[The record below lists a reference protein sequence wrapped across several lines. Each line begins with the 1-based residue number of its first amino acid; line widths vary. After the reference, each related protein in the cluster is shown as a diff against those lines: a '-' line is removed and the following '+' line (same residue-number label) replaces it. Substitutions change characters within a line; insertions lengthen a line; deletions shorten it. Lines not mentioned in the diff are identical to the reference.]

1 MLIKARAAFS
11 LAVLCLAA
19 ASPGAPAPKKI
30 MLMNRLAPSKMVL
43 YIASADGSGERSLL
57 PTSGFDYNAS
67 FSPDGKWIVF
77 TSERNG
83 LGQAD
88 LYRVH
93 QDGSALERLTNDP
106 ALDDQAAFSP
116 DGEQIA
122 FASTRGEHHTANIWI
137 LDLKTRKTRNL
148 TGSSELQASPG
159 KLDGFFRPA
168 WSPDGRW
175 IAFSSDRNF
184 DFIPHEFP
192 SPGWEHLQ
200 ELSIYIIHPDG
211 TGLRRF
217 TPAGISDGSPK
228 WSPDSKRIV
237 FYELPTAHTFAAR
250 IYAQGMITSQI
261 VSINIASGARKAET
275 SGPGL
280 KVAPQYLTAA
290 RIAYLIKAGP
300 NAGLA
305 FTQGQ
310 LGAKGMFRNPAWSPD
325 GKQVVYQKVDFT
337 ARPQNQPLYSWD
349 PDMEVQYTDV
359 FPRFSRDG
367 RLAISDIRNLA
378 TTATASISVMNAD
391 GTDRKIIFEDK
402 SGVAMVPTWSPD
414 GQWVAFGFGGFF
426 GARETEPAKVMMV
439 RADGSGQAKD
449 LTKGF
454 PNSGFPTWSADGKR
468 IVYRVWGKG
477 GLGLRELT
485 LANGEVKTLT
495 TEWDNFPAFSPD
507 GSLITFTR
515 RSAVTKDYD
524 IFTMRADGTGVKQ
537 LTSTPGNDSH
547 SSWSPDGKYILW
559 SSARYGFKDEAPLYD
574 NSFQPFAQIFIMNAD
589 GSNQHALTY
598 SRWED
603 SMPAIVPPSSG
614 TKTTARLNEPH

>member
-1 MLIKARAAFS
+1 MNKALVLILF
-11 LAVLCLAA
+11 VLF
-19 ASPGAPAPKKI
+19 GFEPAYAQKKV
-30 MLMNRLAPSKMVL
+30 MLMNRLAPSGLVL
-43 YIASADGSGERSLL
+43 YIATADGSGERPLF

-67 FSPDGKWIVF
+67 FSPDGRWVVF
-77 TSERNG
+77 TSERDG
-83 LGQAD
+83 SGQAD

-93 QDGSALERLTNDP
+93 PDGSGLERLTDDP

-116 DGEQIA
+116 DGNQIV
-122 FASTRGEHHTANIWI
+122 FVSTRGDHHTANVWI
-137 LDLKTRKTRNL
+137 LDLKTRKARHL
-148 TGSSELQASPG
+148 TGSPELQAAPG

-168 WSPDGRW
+168 WSPDGQW

-184 DFIPHEFP
+184 DFMAHEFP
-192 SPGWEHLQ
+192 SPGWEHPQ

-211 TGLRRF
+211 TGLRRL
-217 TPAGISDGSPK
+217 TEAGFADGSPK
-228 WSPDSKRIV
+228 WSPDSKRVV

-250 IYAQGMITSQI
+250 IYAQGIVTSQI
-261 VSINIASGARKAET
+261 ISVDIISGARKTET
-275 SGPGL
+275 SGSGL
-280 KVAPQYLTAA
+280 KVAPQYLSAD
-290 RIAYLIKAGP
+290 RIAYLIKAGS

-305 FTQGQ
+305 FTQGEP
-310 LGAKGMFRNPAWSPD
+310 GSKGMLRNPAWSSD
-325 GKQVVYQKVDFT
+325 GKQVVYQRVDFT
-337 ARPQNQPLYSWD
+337 ARPQNQELYSWE
-349 PDMEVQYTDV
+349 PDMEMQYTDV

-391 GTDRKIIFEDK
+391 GTDRKIIFQDG
-402 SGVAMVPTWSPD
+402 SGAAMVPTWSPD

-439 RADGSGQAKD
+439 RADGSGQARD
-449 LTKGF
+449 LTKGL
-454 PNSGFPTWSADGKR
+454 PNSGFPTWSPDGKR
-468 IVYRVWGKG
+468 IVYRVWGNG

-485 LANGEVKTLT
+485 LADGEVKILT

-507 GSLITFTR
+507 GSVVTFTR
-515 RSAVTKDYD
+515 RSATTKDYD
-524 IFTMRADGTGVKQ
+524 IFTMRADGTDIKQ
-537 LTSTPGNDSH
+537 LTTSPGNDSH

-603 SMPAIVPPSSG
+603 SMPAIVPPSPKK
-614 TKTTARLNEPH
+614 KTIARLN

>member
-1 MLIKARAAFS
+1 MH
-11 LAVLCLAA
+11 
-19 ASPGAPAPKKI
+19 
-30 MLMNRLAPSKMVL
+30 
-43 YIASADGSGERSLL
+43 ADGSG
-57 PTSGFDYNAS
+57 
-67 FSPDGKWIVF
+67 
-77 TSERNG
+77 
-83 LGQAD
+83 
-88 LYRVH
+88 
-93 QDGSALERLTNDP
+93 LERLTDDP

-116 DGEQIA
+116 DGNRIA
-122 FASTRGEHHTANIWI
+122 FVSTRGEHHTPNVWI
-137 LDLKTRKTRNL
+137 LDLKTRKVRNL
-148 TGSSELQASPG
+148 TGSPELQAAPG

-184 DFIPHEFP
+184 EFMPHEFP

-211 TGLRRF
+211 TGLRRL
-217 TPAGISDGSPK
+217 TQAGVSDGSPK

-250 IYAQGMITSQI
+250 IYAQGMVTSQI
-261 VSINIASGARKAET
+261 VSLDIVSGARKTET

-280 KVAPQYLTAA
+280 KVGPQYLSTD

-305 FTQGQ
+305 FTHGDP
-310 LGAKGMFRNPAWSPD
+310 GAKGMLRNPAWSPD

-349 PDMEVQYTDV
+349 PGMEVEYTDV
-359 FPRFSRDG
+359 FPRFSREG

-402 SGVAMVPTWSPD
+402 TGAAMVPTWSPD

-449 LTKGF
+449 LTKGL
-454 PNSGFPTWSADGKR
+454 PNSGFPTWSPDGKR

-485 LANGEVKTLT
+485 LADGEVKNLT

-515 RSAVTKDYD
+515 RSAITKDYD
-524 IFTMRADGTGVKQ
+524 IFTMRADGSDIKQ
-537 LTSTPGNDSH
+537 LTTTPGNDSH
-547 SSWSPDGKYILW
+547 SSWSPDGKFILW

-574 NSFQPFAQIFIMNAD
+574 NSFQPFAQIFIMKPD
-589 GSNQHALTY
+589 GSDQHALTY

-603 SMPAIVPPSSG
+603 SMPAIVPPS
-614 TKTTARLNEPH
+614 TEEKAAARLN

>member
-1 MLIKARAAFS
+1 MNRALVLILF
-11 LAVLCLAA
+11 VL
-19 ASPGAPAPKKI
+19 SGFGPAYAQKKV
-30 MLMNRLAPSKMVL
+30 MLMNRLAPSQMVL
-43 YIASADGSGERSLL
+43 YVANADGSGERPLFA
-57 PTSGFDYNAS
+57 TSGFDYNAS
-67 FSPDGKWIVF
+67 FSPDGKWVVF

-83 LGQAD
+83 SGEAD

-93 QDGSALERLTNDP
+93 PDGSALERLTDDP

-116 DGEQIA
+116 DGNQIV
-122 FASTRGEHHTANIWI
+122 FVSTRGDHHTANVWI
-137 LDLKTRKTRNL
+137 LDLKTRKARNL
-148 TGSSELQASPG
+148 TGSPELQAAQG

-168 WSPDGRW
+168 WSPDGQW

-184 DFIPHEFP
+184 DFMAHEFP

-211 TGLRRF
+211 TGLRRL
-217 TPAGISDGSPK
+217 TEPGSADGSPK
-228 WSPDSKRIV
+228 WSPDSKRVV

-250 IYAQGMITSQI
+250 IYAQGMVTSQI
-261 VSINIASGARKAET
+261 ISVDIASGARKTET

-280 KVAPQYLTAA
+280 KVAPQYLSAD
-290 RIAYLIKAGP
+290 RIAYLIKAGS

-305 FTQGQ
+305 FTQGEA
-310 LGAKGMFRNPAWSPD
+310 GAKGMLRNPAWSPD

-337 ARPQNQPLYSWD
+337 ARPQNQELYSWD
-349 PDMEVQYTDV
+349 PDTEVQYTDV
-359 FPRFSRDG
+359 FPRFSVDG

-378 TTATASISVMNAD
+378 TTPTASISVMNAD
-391 GTDRKIIFEDK
+391 GTDRKIIFQDK
-402 SGVAMVPTWSPD
+402 SGAAMVPTWSPD
-414 GQWVAFGFGGFF
+414 GEWVAFGFGGFF

-449 LTKGF
+449 LTKGL
-454 PNSGFPTWSADGKR
+454 PNSGFPTWSPDGKR

-485 LANGEVKTLT
+485 LADGEMKVLT

-507 GSLITFTR
+507 GSTITFTR
-515 RSAVTKDYD
+515 RSATTKDYD
-524 IFTMRADGTGVKQ
+524 IFTMRADGTDIKQ
-537 LTSTPGNDSH
+537 LTTAPGNDSH

-574 NSFQPFAQIFIMNAD
+574 NSFQPFAQIFMMNAD
-589 GSNQHALTY
+589 GSDQHALTY

-603 SMPAIVPPSSG
+603 SMPAIVPPSAKKN
-614 TKTTARLNEPH
+614 TAARLN

>member
-1 MLIKARAAFS
+1 MNKALVLILF
-11 LAVLCLAA
+11 VLF
-19 ASPGAPAPKKI
+19 GFEPAYAQKKV
-30 MLMNRLAPSKMVL
+30 MLMNRLAPSGLVL
-43 YIASADGSGERSLL
+43 YIATADGSGERPLF

-67 FSPDGKWIVF
+67 FSPDGRWVVF
-77 TSERNG
+77 TSERDG
-83 LGQAD
+83 SGQAD

-93 QDGSALERLTNDP
+93 PDGSGLERLTDDP

-116 DGEQIA
+116 DGNQIV
-122 FASTRGEHHTANIWI
+122 FVSTRGDHHTANVWI
-137 LDLKTRKTRNL
+137 LDLKTRKARNL
-148 TGSSELQASPG
+148 TGSPELQAAPG

-168 WSPDGRW
+168 WSPDGQW

-184 DFIPHEFP
+184 DFMAHEFP
-192 SPGWEHLQ
+192 SPGWEHPQ

-211 TGLRRF
+211 TGLRRL
-217 TPAGISDGSPK
+217 TEAGFADGSPK
-228 WSPDSKRIV
+228 WSPDSKRVV

-250 IYAQGMITSQI
+250 IYAQGMVTSQI
-261 VSINIASGARKAET
+261 ISVDIVSGARKTET
-275 SGPGL
+275 SGSGL
-280 KVAPQYLTAA
+280 KVAPQYLSAD
-290 RIAYLIKAGP
+290 RIAYLIKAGS

-305 FTQGQ
+305 FTQGEP
-310 LGAKGMFRNPAWSPD
+310 GSKGMLRNPAWSSD
-325 GKQVVYQKVDFT
+325 GKQVVYQRVDFT
-337 ARPQNQPLYSWD
+337 ARPQNQELYSWE
-349 PDMEVQYTDV
+349 PDMEMQYTDV

-391 GTDRKIIFEDK
+391 GTDRKIIFQDG
-402 SGVAMVPTWSPD
+402 SGAAMVPTWSPD

-439 RADGSGQAKD
+439 RADGSGQARD
-449 LTKGF
+449 LTKGL
-454 PNSGFPTWSADGKR
+454 PNSGFPTWSPDGKR
-468 IVYRVWGKG
+468 IVYRVWGNG

-485 LANGEVKTLT
+485 LADGEVKILT

-507 GSLITFTR
+507 GSIVTFTR
-515 RSAVTKDYD
+515 RSATTKDYD
-524 IFTMRADGTGVKQ
+524 IFTMRADGTDIKQ
-537 LTSTPGNDSH
+537 LTTSPGNDSH

-603 SMPAIVPPSSG
+603 SMPAIVPPSPKK
-614 TKTTARLNEPH
+614 KTIARLN

>member
-1 MLIKARAAFS
+1 MNKALVLILFVLFGFE
-11 LAVLCLAA
+11 LAYAQ
-19 ASPGAPAPKKI
+19 KKV
-30 MLMNRLAPSKMVL
+30 MLMNRLAPSGLVL
-43 YIASADGSGERSLL
+43 YIATSDGSGERPLF

-67 FSPDGKWIVF
+67 FSPDGRWVVF
-77 TSERNG
+77 TSERDG
-83 LGQAD
+83 SGQAD

-93 QDGSALERLTNDP
+93 PDGSGLERLTDDP
-106 ALDDQAAFSP
+106 ALDDQAAFSA
-116 DGEQIA
+116 DGNQIV
-122 FASTRGEHHTANIWI
+122 FVSTRGEHHTANVWI
-137 LDLKTRKTRNL
+137 LDLKTRKARNL
-148 TGSSELQASPG
+148 TGSPELQAAPG

-168 WSPDGRW
+168 WSPDGQW

-184 DFIPHEFP
+184 DFMAHEFP
-192 SPGWEHLQ
+192 SPGWEHPQ

-211 TGLRRF
+211 TGLRRL
-217 TPAGISDGSPK
+217 TEAGFADGSPK
-228 WSPDSKRIV
+228 WSPDSKRVV

-250 IYAQGMITSQI
+250 IYAQGMVTSQI
-261 VSINIASGARKAET
+261 ISVDIVSGARKTET
-275 SGPGL
+275 SGSGL
-280 KVAPQYLTAA
+280 KVAPQYLSAD
-290 RIAYLIKAGP
+290 RIAYLIKAGS

-305 FTQGQ
+305 FTQGEP
-310 LGAKGMFRNPAWSPD
+310 GSKGMLRNPAWSSD
-325 GKQVVYQKVDFT
+325 GKQVVYQRVDFT
-337 ARPQNQPLYSWD
+337 ARPQNQELYSWE
-349 PDMEVQYTDV
+349 PDMEMQYTDV

-391 GTDRKIIFEDK
+391 GTDRKIIFQDK
-402 SGVAMVPTWSPD
+402 SGAAMVPTWSPD

-439 RADGSGQAKD
+439 RADGSGQARD
-449 LTKGF
+449 LTKGL
-454 PNSGFPTWSADGKR
+454 PNSGFPTWSPDGKR
-468 IVYRVWGKG
+468 IVYRVWGSG

-485 LANGEVKTLT
+485 LADGEVKILT

-507 GSLITFTR
+507 GSIVTFTR
-515 RSAVTKDYD
+515 RSATTKDYD
-524 IFTMRADGTGVKQ
+524 IFTMRADGTDIKQ
-537 LTSTPGNDSH
+537 LTTSPGNDSH

-603 SMPAIVPPSSG
+603 SMPAIVPPSPKK
-614 TKTTARLNEPH
+614 KTIAWLN

>member
-1 MLIKARAAFS
+1 MSRALVLILF
-11 LAVLCLAA
+11 VLF
-19 ASPGAPAPKKI
+19 GFEPAYAQKKV
-30 MLMNRLAPSKMVL
+30 MLMNRLAPSALVL
-43 YIASADGSGERSLL
+43 YIATADGSGEHPLF

-67 FSPDGKWIVF
+67 FSPDGRWVVF

-83 LGQAD
+83 SGQAE

-93 QDGSALERLTNDP
+93 PDGSGLERLTDDP

-116 DGEQIA
+116 DGNQIV
-122 FASTRGEHHTANIWI
+122 FVSTRGDHHTANVWI

-148 TGSSELQASPG
+148 TGSPELQAAPG

-168 WSPDGRW
+168 WSPDGQW

-184 DFIPHEFP
+184 DFMAHEFP
-192 SPGWEHLQ
+192 SPGWEHPQ

-211 TGLRRF
+211 TGLRRL
-217 TPAGISDGSPK
+217 TEAGFADGSPK
-228 WSPDSKRIV
+228 WSPDSKRVV

-250 IYAQGMITSQI
+250 IYAQGMVTSQI
-261 VSINIASGARKAET
+261 ISVDIVSGARKTET
-275 SGPGL
+275 SGSGL
-280 KVAPQYLTAA
+280 KVAPQYLSAD
-290 RIAYLIKAGP
+290 RIAYLIKAGS

-305 FTQGQ
+305 FTQGEP
-310 LGAKGMFRNPAWSPD
+310 GSKGMLRNPAWSSD
-325 GKQVVYQKVDFT
+325 GKQVVYQRVDFT
-337 ARPQNQPLYSWD
+337 ARPQNQELYSWE
-349 PDMEVQYTDV
+349 PDMEMQYTDV

-391 GTDRKIIFEDK
+391 GTDRKIIFQDG
-402 SGVAMVPTWSPD
+402 SGAAMVPTWSPD

-439 RADGSGQAKD
+439 RADGSGQARD
-449 LTKGF
+449 LTKGL
-454 PNSGFPTWSADGKR
+454 PNSGFPTWSPDGKR
-468 IVYRVWGKG
+468 IVYRVWGNG

-485 LANGEVKTLT
+485 LADGEVKILT

-507 GSLITFTR
+507 GSVVTFTR
-515 RSAVTKDYD
+515 RSATTKDYD
-524 IFTMRADGTGVKQ
+524 IFTMRADGTDIKQ
-537 LTSTPGNDSH
+537 LTTTPGNDSH

-603 SMPAIVPPSSG
+603 SMPAIVPPSP
-614 TKTTARLNEPH
+614 KKKATARLN

>member
-1 MLIKARAAFS
+1 MSRALVLILF
-11 LAVLCLAA
+11 VLL
-19 ASPGAPAPKKI
+19 GFEPAYAQKKV
-30 MLMNRLAPSKMVL
+30 MLMNRLAPSGLVL
-43 YIASADGSGERSLL
+43 YIATADGSGERPLF

-67 FSPDGKWIVF
+67 FSPDGRWVVF

-83 LGQAD
+83 SGQAE

-93 QDGSALERLTNDP
+93 PDGSGLERLTDDP

-116 DGEQIA
+116 DGNQIV
-122 FASTRGEHHTANIWI
+122 FVSTRGDHHTANVWI
-137 LDLKTRKTRNL
+137 LDLKTRKARNL
-148 TGSSELQASPG
+148 TGSPELQAAPG

-168 WSPDGRW
+168 WSPDGQW

-184 DFIPHEFP
+184 DFMAHEFP
-192 SPGWEHLQ
+192 SPGWEHPQ

-211 TGLRRF
+211 TGLRRL
-217 TPAGISDGSPK
+217 TEAGFADGSPK
-228 WSPDSKRIV
+228 WSPDSKRVV

-250 IYAQGMITSQI
+250 IYAQGTVTSQI
-261 VSINIASGARKAET
+261 ISVDIVSGVRKTET
-275 SGPGL
+275 SGSGL
-280 KVAPQYLTAA
+280 KVAPQYLSAD
-290 RIAYLIKAGP
+290 RIAYLIKAGS

-305 FTQGQ
+305 FTQGEP
-310 LGAKGMFRNPAWSPD
+310 GSKGMLRNPVWSSD
-325 GKQVVYQKVDFT
+325 GKQVVYQRVDFT
-337 ARPQNQPLYSWD
+337 ARPQNQELYSWE
-349 PDMEVQYTDV
+349 PDMEMQYTDV

-391 GTDRKIIFEDK
+391 GTDRKIIFQDR
-402 SGVAMVPTWSPD
+402 SGAAMVPTWSPD

-439 RADGSGQAKD
+439 RADGSGQARD
-449 LTKGF
+449 LTKGL
-454 PNSGFPTWSADGKR
+454 PNSGFPTWSPDGKR
-468 IVYRVWGKG
+468 IVYRVWGNG

-485 LANGEVKTLT
+485 LADGEVKILT

-507 GSLITFTR
+507 GSMVTFTR
-515 RSAVTKDYD
+515 RSATTKDYD
-524 IFTMRADGTGVKQ
+524 IFTMRADGTDIKQ
-537 LTSTPGNDSH
+537 LTTTPGNDSH

-603 SMPAIVPPSSG
+603 SMPAIVPPSPKK
-614 TKTTARLNEPH
+614 KTTARLN